1 MITLTTPLI
10 TIIIIIIIIIITII
24 IIIKIIIVIAFMQG
38 IYNYMPE
45 KKHVSRVQ
53 SVEAVLYLQ
62 SV

>member
-1 MITLTTPLI
+1 MKELCVITLTTPLI

-45 KKHVSRVQ
+45 KKTCF
-53 SVEAVLYLQ
+53 
-62 SV
+62 